1 MQCGGNVNRKQQKKA
16 TQFNPVLRSGKRH
29 ANITTKS
36 QHLIKWIPNNT
47 WHCSVEASRALASSL
62 TVPKLRVAQIFV
74 IALSAT

>member
-1 MQCGGNVNRKQQKKA
+1 MLCGENVNRTQRKA

-29 ANITTKS
+29 ANITSKS
-36 QHLIKWIPNNT
+36 QHLIKWIPNNN

-74 IALSAT
+74 IAFSAT